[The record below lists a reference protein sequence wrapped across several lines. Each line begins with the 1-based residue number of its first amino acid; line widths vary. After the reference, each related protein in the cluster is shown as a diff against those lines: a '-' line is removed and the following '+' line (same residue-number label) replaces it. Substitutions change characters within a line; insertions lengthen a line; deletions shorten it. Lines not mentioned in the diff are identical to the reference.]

1 MRIVYCLNS
10 IHTYGGV
17 ERITISKANALSCIG
32 GNEVWIISLKNGG
45 KHAFPIDKR
54 VHIIYLEVNYYQNDW
69 NLNKL
74 QQLWN
79 LFLKKREHKKK
90 LKDVLRSIS
99 PDIVISTSG
108 MEKEILPSLSNPS
121 FLLIR
126 ELHKTSKTRQNDAAV
141 FIDKMIHLIGH
152 FLDYSLFVR
161 KYDIIV
167 VLTKEDKEEFW
178 SNNEKVIVIPNP
190 LTISHSNESSLNNKR
205 VIAVGRLT
213 KQKNFSSLIHSWGI
227 VQKTHPDWTLDIW
240 GEGPQRNLLQQ
251 GIDTLELQNSIFLK
265 GETSDIINKMIESS
279 IFVLSSLYEGF
290 GLVITE
296 AMSCGLPVVS
306 YACPC
311 GPKDII
317 SECKDGFLVPIGDE
331 KALAERINYLIEHE
345 DVRQQMG
352 AAALEKSK
360 QYSMDIIIQ
369 KWMKLFRDYRK

>member
-1 MRIVYCLNS
+1 MRIVYCINS
-10 IHTYGGV
+10 IHTFGGV

-32 GNEVWIISLKNGG
+32 GNEVWIISLINRG
-45 KHAFPIDKR
+45 KPAFPIDKR
-54 VHIIYLEVNYYQNDW
+54 VHIIYLDVNYYQNDW
-69 NLNKL
+69 KLNKL
-74 QQLWN
+74 KQLWN
-79 LFLKKREHKKK
+79 IYIKKKEHKKK
-90 LKDVLRSIS
+90 LKEVLISIS

-108 MEKEILPSLSNPS
+108 MEKELLPSLSGIS

-126 ELHKTSKTRQNDAAV
+126 ELHKTSKTQQNDAIS
-141 FIDKMIHLIGH
+141 FIDKTIHLIGH
-152 FLDYSLFVR
+152 FLDYSLFIQ
-161 KYDIIV
+161 KYDKIV
-167 VLTKEDKEEFW
+167 VLTQEDKDGFW

-190 LTISHSNESSLNNKR
+190 ITISHSNKSSLTNKR

-213 KQKNFSSLIHSWGI
+213 KQKNFSSLVRSWDI
-227 VQKTHPDWTLDIW
+227 VQKTHHDWTLDIW
-240 GEGPQRNLLQQ
+240 GEGPQRNLLQHS
-251 GIDTLELQNSIFLK
+251 INTLELQNSIFLK
-265 GETSDIINKMIESS
+265 GVTNDIFNKMKESS

-317 SECKDGFLVPIGDE
+317 TESKDGFLVPVGDE
-331 KALAERINYLIEHE
+331 HSMAERINYLIEHE

-369 KWMKLFRDYRK
+369 KWMTLFRDY